1 MIFAP
6 ITARSVVEL
15 CILQGIF
22 PQLRFNI
29 KTEILI
35 AKKKDQSSYD
45 FLIKYWIT
53 ITITRIRVKRRENI
67 MRPRNPIP
75 HLKEFGF
82 CSKNVLKL

>member
-6 ITARSVVEL
+6 ITATSVVEL

-35 AKKKDQSSYD
+35 AKKRSIFVRFFDKVLNNYNN
-45 FLIKYWIT
+45 Y
-53 ITITRIRVKRRENI
+53 
-67 MRPRNPIP
+67 
-75 HLKEFGF
+75 
-82 CSKNVLKL
+82 KNNS